1 MNMAPGVKYFRK
13 LSTFWWDPHF
23 LRLESLNRFFSLSHC
38 SFFIATFMALVDA
51 TPTPTD
57 KQTGDKVK
65 NWETVVDTLKEDLHL
80 KVRQ

>member
-1 MNMAPGVKYFRK
+1 
-13 LSTFWWDPHF
+13 
-23 LRLESLNRFFSLSHC
+23 
-38 SFFIATFMALVDA
+38 MALVDA

-65 NWETVVDTLKEDLHL
+65 NWETVDTLKEDLHL